1 MRFGTVKIVTPYFAV
16 AKPVASFQQIR
27 QTHTESD
34 VRCVEITAV
43 RRARTPQTDHRP
55 PVLAG
60 PEKNDVPGRIAIREF
75 QSNHA
80 SVETL
85 RRFGVHYR
93 EVCLI

>member
-16 AKPVASFQQIR
+16 AKPLASCQQIR

-34 VRCVEITAV
+34 VRSVEIAAV
-43 RRARTPQTDHRP
+43 RRARTPKTYHRS

-60 PEKNDVPGRIAIREF
+60 PEKNDVPGQIAIREF

-80 SVETL
+80 SVENL
-85 RRFGVHYR
+85 RRFGVRHR
-93 EVCLI
+93 EMGLI